1 MRSIV
6 AVAALALLASPLVA
20 QKETPPPVGRPKN
33 LKLPAPREF
42 TLPNGLRVT
51 LVAFGTVP
59 KVDVELAVR
68 AAEIQEGRNEVWLSD
83 VLADLMQEGTLTRTA
98 AQVAEQAAG
107 MGGDLSV
114 SAGTHT
120 TTIGG
125 EVLSDHAAD
134 MIRLVADVA
143 RHPRLPESELERI
156 KADRIR
162 GLAISMSQA
171 QPIADQAF
179 RKAIYGDHP
188 FGRPYPTEAM
198 LKIYTIDQVRGF
210 YARNYGAGRSHLYV
224 VGVFDQAATEAAIR
238 MAFAGWARGTPAVEP
253 AAHPVRSRTVTLL
266 DRPDAVQSTLIV
278 GLPVAAPRDTD
289 YLALQVTDA
298 LLGGSFGSRIT
309 SNIREQKGY
318 TYSPFS
324 TVTSFRGESYWAEQA
339 DVTTNVTGASL
350 KEIFG
355 EINRLRSEAPSDAEL
370 TGIKNN
376 LAGIFTLRNSS
387 RAGIIGLMRFV
398 DLQGLGNDYL
408 GNYVGRVLDV
418 TPSTVQHIAQ
428 KYLNPDQMTIVVV
441 GDKKTVDPQLTPY
454 RGVVP

>member
-1 MRSIV
+1 MRSTAI
-6 AVAALALLASPLVA
+6 AAALSMLAFPLVA

-33 LKLPAPREF
+33 FSAPVTREF
-42 TLPNGLRVT
+42 MLPNGLQVT
-51 LVAFGTVP
+51 LVPFGTVP
-59 KVDVELAVR
+59 KINVQLMVGAG
-68 AAEIQEGRNEVWLSD
+68 EILEGRNEVWLSD
-83 VLADLMQEGTLTRTA
+83 VLGDLMQEGTLTRTA

-125 EVLSDHAAD
+125 EVLSDHGAD
-134 MIRLVADVA
+134 MIRLVADVV

-162 GLAISMSQA
+162 GLAIAMSQS
-171 QPIADQAF
+171 QPVADQAF

-188 FGRPYPTEAM
+188 LGREYPTEAM
-198 LKIYTIDQVRGF
+198 LKAYTIAQVREF
-210 YARNYGAGRSHLYV
+210 YAHNYGAARSHLYV
-224 VGVFDQAATEAAIR
+224 AGVFDQATIEPAIR
-238 MAFAGWARGTPAVEP
+238 SAFAGWVRGNAVVEP
-253 AAHPVRSRTVTLL
+253 AAHPVSTRTVTLL
-266 DRPDAVQSTLIV
+266 DRPDAVQSTVIV
-278 GLPVAAPRDTD
+278 GLPVAPPRDSD
-289 YLALQVTDA
+289 FVALQVTDA

-324 TVTSFRGESYWAEQA
+324 TITSFRGESYWAEQA

-355 EINRLRSEAPSDAEL
+355 EITRLRTEAPPESEL

-376 LAGIFTLRNSS
+376 MAGIFTLRNSS
-387 RAGIIGLMRFV
+387 RAGIVELMRFV
-398 DLQGLGNDYL
+398 ELQGLGRTYL
-408 GNYVGRVLDV
+408 GNYVGRVLSV
-418 TPSTVQHIAQ
+418 TPATVERIAQ
-428 KYLNPDQMTIVVV
+428 TYFKPNQMTIVVV
-441 GDKKTVDPQLTPY
+441 GDKKTVDPQLAPY
-454 RGVVP
+454 RTVVP

>member
-1 MRSIV
+1 MRSLI
-6 AVAALALLASPLVA
+6 AVAALAMLASPLAA
-20 QKETPPPVGRPKN
+20 QKETPPAVGRPRDF
-33 LKLPAPREF
+33 KLPASREF
-42 TLPNGLRVT
+42 TLANGLQVT
-51 LVAFGTVP
+51 LVPFGTVP
-59 KVDVELAVR
+59 KVSVQLMVR
-68 AAEIQEGRNEVWLSD
+68 AGEIQEGRDEVWLSD

-114 SAGTHT
+114 SAATHT

-125 EVLSDHAAD
+125 EVLSDHVAE
-134 MIRLVADVA
+134 MVRLVADVA
-143 RHPRLPESELERI
+143 RHPRLPESEVERI

-162 GLAISMSQA
+162 GLAIAMSQA
-171 QPIADQAF
+171 QPLADQAF

-188 FGRPYPTEAM
+188 FGREYPTEAM
-198 LKIYTIDQVRGF
+198 LRTYTIAQVREF
-210 YARNYGAGRSHLYV
+210 YARNYGAARSHLYIA
-224 VGVFDQAATEAAIR
+224 GVFDPAATEAAIR
-238 MAFAGWARGTPAVEP
+238 AAFAGWARGNPVVEP
-253 AAHPVRSRTVTLL
+253 VAHPVSARTVTLL

-278 GLPVAAPRDTD
+278 GLPVAAPRDSD
-289 YLALQVTDA
+289 FLALQVTDA

-355 EINRLRSEAPSDAEL
+355 EITRLRNEAPPEAEL

-387 RAGIIGLMRFV
+387 RTGIVGLMRFV
-398 DLQGLGNDYL
+398 ELQGLGKNYL
-408 GNYVGRVLDV
+408 GSYVGRVLSV
-418 TPSTVQHIAQ
+418 TPATVQRIAQ
-428 KYLNPDQMTIVVV
+428 TYLKPDQMTIVVV
-441 GDKKTVDPQLTPY
+441 GDKKTVDAQLAPY
-454 RGVVP
+454 RTVVP